1 MSKKDVTI
9 IILTIFLAYLM
20 LLTVSVSAAADV
32 QRFTIASGTM
42 GGDWR
47 VGMGALGQLL
57 NETYKDKYFF
67 TIAATAGGTENVRR
81 VLSGEYQSCLAH
93 VMTMAE
99 AWNAEGLFEGN
110 QPFKEMRVL
119 LRTTDQP
126 LGIATL
132 DKSPIRQ
139 LSDLEGKKVNLG
151 PSGSGNLFV
160 AEAVLRALNMLDKIN
175 IGYLENT
182 SAASALRDGQID
194 AVMMPGGPWISPA
207 LQEIAASVDIRLI
220 EPNSEEAEMV
230 TANVPFLYVDVIP
243 ANKAPGVNGDRDR
256 KAFFWSV
263 FWIARAEMPAEVVYD
278 MLKVVKENREL
289 LKNVVEYWGTAG
301 PSFSSLQ
308 SLGIPYHEGAV
319 KFWREEGIEFP
330 TELLPP
336 EMQN

>member
-1 MSKKDVTI
+1 MRKRVI
-9 IILTIFLAYLM
+9 IIGSVLIFLVCSM
-20 LLTVSVSAAADV
+20 LLAVSVSADAEV
-32 QRFTIASGTM
+32 QRYTIASGTM

-81 VLSGEYQSCLAH
+81 VLSAEYQSCLAH

-99 AWNAEGLFEGN
+99 AWKAEGLFEGN
-110 QPFKEMRVL
+110 PPFKEMRVL

-132 DKSPIRQ
+132 DKNPIRQ

-160 AEAVLRALNMLDKIN
+160 AEAVLGALGMLDKITP
-175 IGYLENT
+175 GYLNNT

-194 AVMMPGGPWISPA
+194 AVMMPGGPWMSPA

-230 TANVPFLYVDVIP
+230 TTKVPFLYLDVIP

-278 MLKVVKENREL
+278 MLKVVKDNREV
-289 LKNVVEYWGTAG
+289 LKNAVSYWGTAG
-301 PSFSSLQ
+301 PSFGSLLN
-308 SLGIPYHEGAV
+308 LGIPYHAGAV
-319 KFWREEGIEFP
+319 KFWQEEGIEIP

-336 EMQN
+336 EM